1 MHQQIYALQHP
12 IYITGISTISAL
24 GSHPDDI
31 WTSYLSQRSFLKP
44 KDIDNT
50 PTFVGELSKKDKA
63 EIEAL
68 KQSNKL
74 YSELDDSVLF
84 AMYCGRSLIS
94 KKPLKTLD
102 FGINVGSSRGAT
114 TLFENYHEQ
123 YIKTGKTSTLSSPTT
138 TLGNISS
145 WLAQD
150 LQSKGPRFS
159 HSITCSTAFHAIL
172 NGVAWLQA
180 YMAEEFI
187 VGGSEAPLTPF
198 TIAQM
203 RAMKIYAE
211 VGLVE
216 DSKYPNQALNLN
228 KSRNAMILGEGAGL
242 ISLSKVKS
250 DLNVGQIVG
259 LGYGTEALKHS
270 ASISKDAS
278 CIQASMAMAIKDM
291 NPEDIN
297 VVVCHA
303 PGTVKGDQAEI
314 NAIKE
319 VFGEY
324 MPAVTSNKW
333 QIGHTFGASGILSLE
348 MALLM
353 LKHQKFIGVPFIK
366 DQIRPKSIKTILVNA
381 VGFGGNSVSIV
392 VSL

>member
-1 MHQQIYALQHP
+1 MQHP
-12 IYITGISTISAL
+12 IYIKGISTVSAL

-31 WTSYLSQRSFLKP
+31 WTNYLSQRSFLKS
-44 KDIDNT
+44 KKIDDIS
-50 PTFVGELSKKDKA
+50 TFVGELSNIDK
-63 EIEAL
+63 ERVEQL
-68 KQSNKL
+68 KQSDKL
-74 YSELDDSVLF
+74 YAELDNSVLY
-84 AMYCGRSLIS
+84 AMLCGRGLIL
-94 KKPLKTLD
+94 KAPLNTTD

-123 YIKTGKTSTLSSPTT
+123 YIKSGQTSTLSSPTT

-180 YMAEEFI
+180 QMAEEFI

-211 VGLVE
+211 VGQV
-216 DSKYPNQALNLN
+216 KNPNYPNQALNLS
-228 KSRNAMILGEGAGL
+228 KTRNSMILGEGSGL
-242 ISLSKVKS
+242 ITLSKIQS
-250 DLNVGQIVG
+250 EQNVGEIKG
-259 LGYGTEALKHS
+259 IGFGTETLKHS
-270 ASISKDAS
+270 ASISKDAA
-278 CIQASMAMAIKDM
+278 CMQASMRMAIKQI
-291 NPEDIN
+291 NPKDID

-314 NAIKE
+314 NAIKD
-319 VFGEY
+319 VFGEH

-333 QIGHTFGASGILSLE
+333 QLGHTFGASGILSLE

-353 LKHQKFIGVPFIK
+353 LKHQKFIGVPFIEN
-366 DQIRPKSIKTILVNA
+366 QIQPKRIKNILVNA
-381 VGFGGNSVSIV
+381 VGFGGNSVSIL